1 MSKLKLSAQEG
12 RALALAL
19 VALAIGCLLIPPF
32 LSYISTN
39 LFASIATEEGMREQY
54 AADAGVEYAVW
65 KLINDPNFRESLRW
79 STIDDPVP
87 VDMPTS
93 VNAITPTVSVANRAI
108 PNSWPG
114 RWGGQG
120 TGGEGWAGNN
130 YQDVYF
136 MNNEVGWIVGDFG
149 RIMKTLDGGYG
160 WVKLRGQSIYP
171 DLYSV
176 SRAITDTTQTW
187 TVGKKQVGGTIW
199 YIDDEE
205 ETVHEISD
213 APNQDFNGVFF
224 VDDGNGWAV
233 GTKGTILHYD
243 GFGWGTQ
250 TSGTN
255 KTLNDVYFVDEY
267 NGWAVG
273 EGGTILHYNGTT
285 WAAQTSGT
293 TENLNDVYFLD
304 QMRGWAVGENG
315 TILKTW
321 EGGASWV
328 QQTSIDPP
336 TNIDFNGV
344 AITVGTQITG
354 WVVGELG
361 HIRKMTHSISEGWG
375 ATDQWGFVDSGTASW
390 LNSVHFTDEMHGWA
404 VGDGW
409 TVLIYACDGGEC
421 AWFPPNRITDK
432 DLNAVWFANDFLHGW
447 TVGNKTDGDDW
458 VIGGTEDATTWI
470 TKTCSITNTQNLS
483 GISFTSV
490 YSEAGWAVGANGTI
504 LKSSDGG
511 ETWEDQSCSNC
522 PSGVALNAVYA
533 ISPTLAYAVGDSADG
548 YGYIITTTNGNNWSR
563 WEDTGLPEYH
573 LYDISF
579 AYSSSTGWTG
589 WAVGKDKTA
598 EKGQVVK
605 ITHAESNPVW
615 EDQSDKAQLDF
626 GIALKAL
633 HGVCVLNSILITPT
647 VWAVGDTEAIIV
659 SKDGGSNWYPKGTEL
674 PSDAEFRAVH
684 FPYLSTG
691 CIVGTKHQTAEEK
704 DKTTILK
711 TYDGGETWHL
721 IETGTGRDL
730 YDIFV
735 KDECNAWAVGEK
747 GVIVH
752 FFCPDIGDTG
762 GCGFFDIKSVAND
775 LSINS
780 RVHLCLEMHIDSW
793 EIK

>member
-39 LFASIATEEGMREQY
+39 LFASIATEEGMKEQY
-54 AADAGVEYAVW
+54 AADAGVEYVVW
-65 KLINDPNFRESLRW
+65 KLLKDPNFRESLRW
-79 STIDDPVP
+79 SDEDNPIP

-93 VNAITPTVSVANRAI
+93 VNAIIPIVSVANLDI

-120 TGGEGWAGNN
+120 TGGEGWCGTD
-130 YQDVYF
+130 YGDVYF
-136 MNNEVGWIVGDFG
+136 MNNDVGWIVGDCG
-149 RIMKTLDGGYG
+149 RIMKSLDGGYG
-160 WVKLRGQSIYP
+160 WFKLRGESGYP

-176 SRAITDTTQTW
+176 SRAITDTTKTW
-187 TVGKKQVGGTIW
+187 TVGKKQAGRTIW
-199 YIDDEE
+199 YIDEE
-205 ETVHEISD
+205 ETVHEDSGV
-213 APNQDFNGVFF
+213 PNENLNGVFF
-224 VDDGNGWAV
+224 VDDDNGWAV
-233 GTKGTILHYD
+233 GTKGTILHDD
-243 GFGWGTQ
+243 GSWTPQ
-250 TSGTN
+250 DSGTN
-255 KTLNDVYFVDEY
+255 KTLNEVYFVDEY

-432 DLNAVWFANDFLHGW
+432 DLHAVWVANDGLHGW
-447 TVGNKTDGDDW
+447 TVGDQTDEGDW
-458 VIGGTEDATTWI
+458 IIGGTEDATTWI
-470 TKTCSITNTQNLS
+470 TKTCGVTNTQNLN
-483 GISFTSV
+483 GISFASV
-490 YSEAGWAVGANGTI
+490 STGWAVGDNSTI

-511 ETWEDQSCSNC
+511 ETWEAQSCSNC

-533 ISPTLAYAVGDSADG
+533 ISPTLTYAVGDSADG
-548 YGYIITTTNGNNWSR
+548 YSYIITTTNGVTWSR
-563 WEDTGLPEYH
+563 WDDAALPEFH

-589 WAVGKDKTA
+589 WAVGEDKTA
-598 EKGQVVK
+598 NKGQVIK
-605 ITHAESNPVW
+605 ITHAESNPEW
-615 EDQSDKAQLDF
+615 EDQTGQADDGF
-626 GIALKAL
+626 ETALQAL
-633 HGVCVLNSILITPT
+633 HGVSVLNSTLITPT
-647 VWAVGDTEAIIV
+647 VWAVGESAAIVV
-659 SKDGGSNWYPKGTEL
+659 SQDGGNNWSKRDTDL
-674 PSDAEFRAVH
+674 PPQAILRAVH
-684 FPYLSTG
+684 FPYQSTG
-691 CIVGTKHQTAEEK
+691 CIVGIQHQTAEEK
-704 DKTTILK
+704 NQSTILK

-721 IETGTGRDL
+721 IETGAGRDL

-747 GVIVH
+747 GIIVH
-752 FFCPDIGDTG
+752 FSCLDIGDTG
-762 GCGFFDIKSVAND
+762 GCGFFDIESVAND
-775 LSINS
+775 AFAINS
-780 RVHLCLEMHIDSW
+780 RVHLCLDGMHIDSW
-793 EIK
+793 DWEME